1 MSNVKKL
8 TLKSTEFPEILRQ
21 IPSPPKELYVL
32 GDLAPLLE
40 RPRVAMVGSRKVT
53 PYGRQVTQQLA
64 RDLANAGV
72 VIISG
77 LALGVD
83 AIAHQAALEAGGLC
97 IAVLPTSVEDIA
109 PRSNVQL
116 AKNILAHGG
125 VLISEYPADLPP
137 QRLNF
142 IARNRLVSGLS
153 DGVLITEAALK
164 SGTLHTAN
172 FALNQGKTVMAVPG
186 NITSFGSQGTN
197 SLIKA
202 GALPI
207 TEVSDVLSTLHIDTP
222 GMQKQLPLGTNR
234 EEQLILDLIMDGISD
249 GAILLARSGLS
260 PSEFN
265 QTLTML
271 EITGKIRPLGAGH
284 WGIQ

>member
-1 MSNVKKL
+1 MNVKKL
-8 TLKSTEFPEILRQ
+8 TLKSADFPEILRH
-21 IPSPPKELYVL
+21 IPGPPKELYVL
-32 GDLAPLLE
+32 GNLAPLME
-40 RPRVAMVGSRKVT
+40 RPRVAMVGSRKIS
-53 PYGRQVTQQLA
+53 PYGKQVTQQLA
-64 RDLANAGV
+64 GDLAHAGV

-83 AIAHQAALEAGGLC
+83 ATAHQAALEAGGKC

-109 PRSNVQL
+109 PRSNTQL
-116 AKNILAHGG
+116 AKAILAKGG
-125 VLISEYPADLPP
+125 VIMSEYPADLPP
-137 QRLNF
+137 QKVNF
-142 IARNRLVSGLS
+142 IARNRIVSGLS

-186 NITSFGSQGTN
+186 NITSLGSQGTN

-207 TEVSDVLSTLHIDTP
+207 TEASDVLSALHIDTP
-222 GMQKQLPLGTNR
+222 GIQKQLPLGANR
-234 EEQLILDLIMDGISD
+234 EEQLILDLISEGASD
-249 GAILLARSGLS
+249 SAVILSKSGLN

-265 QTLTML
+265 TTLTML
-271 EITGKIRPLGAGH
+271 EITGKIRPLGMGH
-284 WGIQ
+284 WGIR

>member
-1 MSNVKKL
+1 MNVKKL
-8 TLKSTEFPEILRQ
+8 TLRSDDFPEILRH
-21 IPSPPKELYVL
+21 IPSPPKVLYVL

-40 RPRVAMVGSRKVT
+40 RPRVAIVGSRKIS
-53 PYGRQVTQQLA
+53 PYGKQVTEQLA
-64 RDLANAGV
+64 GELANAGV
-72 VIISG
+72 VVISG

-83 AIAHQAALEAGGLC
+83 AIAHQAAVDAGGQC

-109 PRSNVQL
+109 PRSNTNL
-116 AKNILAHGG
+116 AKTILAKGG
-125 VLISEYPADLPP
+125 AIISEYPADLPP
-137 QRLNF
+137 QKVNF
-142 IARNRLVSGLS
+142 IARNRIVSGLS

-186 NITSFGSQGTN
+186 NITSMGSQGTN

-207 TEVSDVLSTLHIDTP
+207 TDASDVLSALHIDTP
-222 GMQKQLPLGTNR
+222 GTQKQLPLGANR
-234 EEQLILDLIMDGISD
+234 EEQLILDLISEGVSD
-249 GAILLARSGLS
+249 GAIILSKSGLS

-265 QTLTML
+265 LTLTML
-271 EITGKIRPLGAGH
+271 EITGKINSLGMGH
-284 WGIQ
+284 WGIR

>member
-1 MSNVKKL
+1 MNVKKL
-8 TLKSTEFPEILRQ
+8 TLRSDDFPEILRH
-21 IPSPPKELYVL
+21 IPSPPKVLYVL

-40 RPRVAMVGSRKVT
+40 RPRVAIVGSRKIS
-53 PYGRQVTQQLA
+53 PYGKQVTEQLA
-64 RDLANAGV
+64 GELANAGV
-72 VIISG
+72 VVISG

-83 AIAHQAALEAGGLC
+83 AIAHQAAVDAGGQC

-109 PRSNVQL
+109 PRSNTNL
-116 AKNILAHGG
+116 AKTILAKGG
-125 VLISEYPADLPP
+125 AIISEYPADLPP
-137 QRLNF
+137 QKVNF
-142 IARNRLVSGLS
+142 IARNRIVSGLS

-186 NITSFGSQGTN
+186 NITSMGSQGTN

-207 TEVSDVLSTLHIDTP
+207 TDVSDVLSALHIDTP
-222 GMQKQLPLGTNR
+222 GTQKQLPLGANR
-234 EEQLILDLIMDGISD
+234 EEQLILDLISEGVSD
-249 GAILLARSGLS
+249 GAIILSKSGLS

-265 QTLTML
+265 LTLTML
-271 EITGKIRPLGAGH
+271 EITGKINSLGMGH
-284 WGIQ
+284 WGIR